1 MTKVI
6 SGEVS
11 EQVVLIRDKHLRSSR
26 ERVMWPEIQLI
37 NFIKISAIIVKFNKR
52 SSVGLLKTA
61 FYGR

>member
-11 EQVVLIRDKHLRSSR
+11 EQVVLIRDKHLSSCR
-26 ERVMWPEIQLI
+26 EKVMWPEIQLM
-37 NFIKISAIIVKFNKR
+37 NFIKVSTIIVKFYLR